1 MNVIDIVLLVIL
13 AIFLVLG
20 FRKGLLKEVVSIIGL
35 VVAFWAAM
43 MYTKAAAGLVP
54 RLSLPAREAVAFL
67 AILIGVF
74 LVFQLAGFLMRKL
87 IRASPLAIL
96 DRLGG
101 VALGLLKGGLLL
113 SICLLVLTLAPLPKP
128 WADKVEGSYAAR
140 GMRQVAPMVYHA
152 TKAIGPGL
160 HSLYEHFMAKVDE
173 PTRKQAKRVHHMI
186 DEGAKI
192 KVNVDTLKKHLDSFT
207 NKKPENSKPAVS
219 DSK

>member
-1 MNVIDIVLLVIL
+1 MNVVDIVLLVIL
-13 AIFLVLG
+13 AVFLLLG

-43 MYTKAAAGLVP
+43 RFTKAAAGLVP
-54 RLSLPAREAVAFL
+54 KLSLPAREAVAFL
-67 AILIGVF
+67 VILIGVF
-74 LVFQLAGFLMRKL
+74 LLFQLVGFLLRKL

-113 SICLLVLTLAPLPKP
+113 SICLLVLTLAPLPRP
-128 WADKVEGSYAAR
+128 WAEKVEGSYAGR
-140 GMRQVAPMVYHA
+140 VVRQVAPLIYQG

-160 HSLYEHFMAKVDE
+160 YSLYEQFMGRVHE
-173 PTRKQAKRVHHMI
+173 PTRIQVEQMHHMI

-192 KVNVDTLKKHLDSFT
+192 KVRPDTPEKRPDSLTHQSPKVIEPAAT
-207 NKKPENSKPAVS
+207 NPN
-219 DSK
+219 

>member
-13 AIFLVLG
+13 VVFILLG

-43 MYTKAAAGLVP
+43 RFTKAAAGLVP
-54 RLSLPAREAVAFL
+54 KHSLPAREAVAFL
-67 AILIGVF
+67 VILVGVF
-74 LVFQLAGFLMRKL
+74 LLFQLMGFLLRKL

-113 SICLLVLTLAPLPKP
+113 SLCLLVLTLAPLPKP
-128 WADKVEGSYAAR
+128 WAEKVEGSYGGR
-140 GMRQVAPMVYHA
+140 VVRQIAPLIYQG
-152 TKAIGPGL
+152 TKVIGPGL
-160 HSLYEHFMAKVDE
+160 RSLYEHFMARVHE
-173 PTRKQAKRVHHMI
+173 PTKEQVEQVHRMI
-186 DEGAKI
+186 DEGAKV
-192 KVNVDTLKKHLDSFT
+192 KVNLDTLKRHLDDLT
-207 NKKPENSKPAVS
+207 VKKPLGSKPAVP